1 MESGREDGE
10 VCVTLF
16 LPRVFSHLCHGLDL
30 IVLESTNLE
39 ETWFFFH
46 RKLDDRVN
54 CASSFGWCRQTICHI
69 LIFVSWYG
77 RKLSHG
83 LLLLI
88 GSTYQHVVGNK
99 QLENYWTSIQAMME
113 LVKLMTGDS
122 RNWTPSGFHFKL
134 FFTLTR
140 SNSSELISWSDD
152 LQIDLS
158 NLDHKSDQILYQDWQ
173 SWV

>member
-1 MESGREDGE
+1 MESGRGWRGLCDIICAERFQ
-10 VCVTLF
+10 LF
-16 LPRVFSHLCHGLDL
+16 WGLHITKSSHLCHGLDP
-30 IVLESTNLE
+30 IVLVSTNLE

-54 CASSFGWCRQTICHI
+54 CASSFGWCRLSICDI

-88 GSTYQHVVGNK
+88 ESTYQHVVGYK
-99 QLENYWTSIQAMME
+99 QLKNYWTSIQAMIE

-122 RNWTPSGFHFKL
+122 KL
-134 FFTLTR
+134 D
-140 SNSSELISWSDD
+140 SE
-152 LQIDLS
+152 
-158 NLDHKSDQILYQDWQ
+158 
-173 SWV
+173 WVSF